1 MKRKKNPIT
10 DQSLERWIVTGLI
23 VSTEYAKR
31 IREVLQRNLIGS
43 STARIL
49 INWCLEYY
57 DKYDKAPG
65 RHIQDVFNEKKKS
78 LKEDD
83 ANDIAEILAGLSDDY
98 EQEEHF
104 NPDYLFDQT
113 LKHFR
118 RYQVRNLNEQLSDAL
133 ENENVDAAEDLI
145 KEFKPLE
152 IVSYSNISEFI
163 LNLDQMMKLDIEKPR
178 LLMSPW
184 LREGQVTFIYGQ
196 YGTGKSLLAINIAEL
211 LALNI
216 EDAANWDIGEWQ
228 VRNPTGCL
236 YIDGE
241 MGVVELRERLDQ
253 FKYLGKQ
260 QYPVLGFPLP
270 EYQLATEDDF
280 FLSERKNQLQII
292 SWLKDHPD
300 YKLLILDSVTT
311 LFGLTDENNNAEWS
325 NKINPLLRDLKA
337 LGVATIIL
345 HHSGKDER
353 RGLRGASAMGAMAH
367 NIFALINH
375 KDKDIDEGEAYFTL
389 IKNKQRAAGFQFKS
403 FDIHYTQDSGQRE
416 TYWDTERAMKRT
428 DEDLD
433 DKQIMIIRKLLR
445 GQSSQKEI
453 AEYIG
458 CTSGYITQVKNKA
471 KDFGYLT
478 GDGKGTKLWE
488 ELYDRFI
495 NKEEDD

>member
-1 MKRKKNPIT
+1 MK
-10 DQSLERWIVTGLI
+10 
-23 VSTEYAKR
+23 
-31 IREVLQRNLIGS
+31 
-43 STARIL
+43 
-49 INWCLEYY
+49 
-57 DKYDKAPG
+57 
-65 RHIQDVFNEKKKS
+65 
-78 LKEDD
+78 
-83 ANDIAEILAGLSDDY
+83 
-98 EQEEHF
+98 
-104 NPDYLFDQT
+104 
-113 LKHFR
+113 
-118 RYQVRNLNEQLSDAL
+118 
-133 ENENVDAAEDLI
+133 
-145 KEFKPLE
+145 
-152 IVSYSNISEFI
+152 
-163 LNLDQMMKLDIEKPR
+163 
-178 LLMSPW
+178 
-184 LREGQVTFIYGQ
+184 
-196 YGTGKSLLAINIAEL
+196 
-211 LALNI
+211 
-216 EDAANWDIGEWQ
+216 
-228 VRNPTGCL
+228 NPTGCL

-292 SWLKDHPD
+292 NWLKDHLD

-325 NKINPLLRDLKA
+325 NKIIPLLRDLKA

-375 KDKDIDEGEAYFTL
+375 KNKDIDEGEAYFTL

-488 ELYDRFI
+488 ELYERFI
-495 NKEEDD
+495 NREEEDD